1 MRPFCFL
8 AILTGGPFF
17 AILRPGRQRRYSASP
32 LAGPDE
38 ASSKTGPGVGSLFAP
53 DATRLRALSK
63 SHSRGT
69 RRNGP
74 SHPEGLLSSASF
86 ACPHTQATITHCT
99 PVIIPWPLIAS
110 LFSSQH
116 DQKRQPYPLLLVCVT
131 TYWPTPGP
139 VHAMTKTRN
148 GRTRQSTR
156 AGRKEVAGS
165 E

>member
-1 MRPFCFL
+1 MAPECPGTDKHL
-8 AILTGGPFF
+8 APARRL
-17 AILRPGRQRRYSASP
+17 RQRGRRCHPPIAQFLVWRQRSGRGSP
-32 LAGPDE
+32 
-38 ASSKTGPGVGSLFAP
+38 S
-53 DATRLRALSK
+53 TRLRALSK